1 MSSPRTGILSLNRF
15 NYDKVYDRVDSM
27 INDQGLE
34 VGTALGLGLGLGL
47 RGPDLGIWLDNIP

>member
-1 MSSPRTGILSLNRF
+1 
-15 NYDKVYDRVDSM
+15 M